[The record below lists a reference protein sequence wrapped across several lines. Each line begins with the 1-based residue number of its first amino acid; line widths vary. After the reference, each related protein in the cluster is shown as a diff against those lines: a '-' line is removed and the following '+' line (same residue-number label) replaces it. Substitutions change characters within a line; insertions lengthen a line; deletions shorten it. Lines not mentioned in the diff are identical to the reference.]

1 MRAKE
6 AYMQTVM
13 QDPQSE
19 VKQIIN
25 YNTNTM
31 SELKVTGKI
40 EELLPVE
47 SGVSKAGK
55 DWKKQNFVVNTGD
68 EYNPLVCFSV
78 FGDEKVANLA
88 NNKVGE
94 TVEVAFNVS
103 SRKWEK
109 DGKVSYFHNLDAW
122 KINVVGGNISNEPAG
137 VGQSDDDSLPF

>member
-13 QDPQSE
+13 QDPRDE
-19 VKQIIN
+19 AEQILN
-25 YNTNTM
+25 LNTNTM

-122 KINVVGGNISNEPAG
+122 KINVVGEEKVSLGEADS
-137 VGQSDDDSLPF
+137 DSLPF